1 MPIGAAVTWDDV
13 GLRRQ
18 YRPEPRGTYLVRRI
32 RGGKRKRWQ
41 VRVGAVDRALTPNA
55 GMAAVAGLCERL
67 GVIGALDAAVGP
79 VKLRDRGFGAGQLLA
94 GLASAQL
101 AGEDFLVVLD
111 RQRADAAG
119 KQLTPVPGLAS
130 TTAGGV
136 ARRITGAHWLA
147 GAAGPPAGRG
157 WGAWPR
163 PRGGVWP
170 AGSPAR
176 IGWRWR
182 PAWRRS
188 RSG

>member
-1 MPIGAAVTWDDV
+1 MPIGAALTWDDDHCV
-13 GLRRQ
+13 VTIISSG
-18 YRPEPRGTYLVRRI
+18 EGTYLVSRI
-32 RGGKRKRWQ
+32 RAGRRRRRQ
-41 VRVGAVDRALTPNA
+41 ARVGVPDAALTPNA
-55 GMAAVAGLCERL
+55 GLAAVSELCDRL
-67 GVIGALDAAVGP
+67 DVIGALDAAVGP
-79 VKLRDRGFGAGQLLA
+79 VKQRDRGFGAGELLA

-101 AGEDFLVVLD
+101 AGEDFLVGLD

-119 KQLTPVPGLAS
+119 QQLTPVPGLAS